1 MRERMLMKDT
11 ELKVVIG
18 LMKNS
23 RRSDREL
30 SRVIGV
36 SQPTVSRMI
45 NKLEKEG
52 VIKEYT
58 MIPDYSKLGF
68 ELMSMTFTKMKGVLS
83 KEILDDMKKRAGNMM
98 GEHPSALILGITGM
112 GCGADY
118 VAVAFHRD
126 YNEYTEYMKDI
137 REFPSVN
144 IDETK
149 SFIINLRN
157 KNQLQSLSFSQVARY
172 LEKARESSQTGRKRR
187 T

>member
-1 MRERMLMKDT
+1 MLMKDT
-11 ELKVVIG
+11 ELKVVVG

-23 RRSDREL
+23 HRSDREL
-30 SRVIGV
+30 SREIGV

-45 NKLEKEG
+45 RKLEKEG

-68 ELMSMTFTKMKGVLS
+68 EIMSMTFTKMKGALTE
-83 KEILDDMKKRAGNMM
+83 EILEGLKKGAKNTMS
-98 GEHPSALILGITGM
+98 EHPTALILGNIGM
-112 GCGADY
+112 GCDADY
-118 VAVAFHRD
+118 VAIAFHMD
-126 YNEYTEYMKDI
+126 YNEYTEFMKLV

-149 SFIINLRN
+149 SFIINLLD
-157 KNQLQSLSFSQVARY
+157 KNQFLPLSFSQLARY
-172 LEKARESSQTGRKRR
+172 LEKAKESSQTGRKHR